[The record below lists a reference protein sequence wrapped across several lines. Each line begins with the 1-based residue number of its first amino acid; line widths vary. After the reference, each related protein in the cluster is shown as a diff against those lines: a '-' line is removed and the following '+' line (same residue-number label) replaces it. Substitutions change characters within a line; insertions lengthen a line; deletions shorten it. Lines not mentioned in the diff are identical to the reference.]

1 MKKRTFL
8 LFALLAMLIL
18 TACGGKSNAQTDT
31 SAPDDSSQQTTADD
45 TAEPIGQHHAQIT
58 VKDYGTIDIELDGD
72 VAPISVQNFI
82 DLAND
87 GFYDGLTFHRIIT
100 GFMMQGG
107 DPTGT
112 GMGGS
117 EDNIKG
123 EFSANGV
130 KNDLS
135 HTRGAVSMARSS
147 DYDSASSQFFIVQQD
162 STYLDG
168 QYACF
173 GYVTNGMDVVDAI
186 CDNTP
191 VTDDNGTV
199 EAANQPVIE
208 SIKIVD

>member
-8 LFALLAMLIL
+8 LFALLAMLVL

-208 SIKIVD
+208 RVKIID

>member
-8 LFALLAMLIL
+8 LFVLLAMLVL

-87 GFYDGLTFHRIIT
+87 GFYDGLTFHRIII

-208 SIKIVD
+208 SIKIID

>member
-8 LFALLAMLIL
+8 LFALLVMLIL

-208 SIKIVD
+208 SVKIID

>member
-8 LFALLAMLIL
+8 LFGLLAMLVL

-186 CDNTP
+186 CDDTP

-208 SIKIVD
+208 SVKIID

>member
-8 LFALLAMLIL
+8 LFVLLAMLVL

-31 SAPDDSSQQTTADD
+31 SAPDDSSQQTTTDD

-186 CDNTP
+186 CDDTP

-208 SIKIVD
+208 SVKIID